1 MLAPEIHPA
10 FGDITARL
18 DRTFDGVSNVGR
30 SLNAARSS
38 GAVAP
43 SDPIT
48 APAPVAAPSS
58 SIFRPSDFA
67 LPDFR
72 AALGPSTEKTA
83 ARFTTVPQRRM
94 DLGLPPAVATVVSE
108 LLAQLGPSAAR
119 DDDWCAPLTGMSDT
133 VANFEVCTVAMCMV
147 GCPSC
152 ANRMHCFN
160 KARFKHA
167 STTRE
172 RQQHWGGLNTSGRVS
187 SARMSFGL
195 LHLDLHRTEF
205 SVCHHGSSGAN
216 IRAGSNAAKCGGP
229 AAVAAAA
236 SGQYS
241 ASPVEATGG
250 ANQGSAE
257 GRLP

>member
-1 MLAPEIHPA
+1 VRSLLARGSAPPGAPPSSARKSSPLPHSDVRSPFVAARAEPTWVPSASRSMLAPEIHPA

-83 ARFTTVPQRRM
+83 ARFTTVPQGRM

-119 DDDWCAPLTGMSDT
+119 DDDWCAPLTGICLT
-133 VANFEVCTVAMCMV
+133 LL
-147 GCPSC
+147 
-152 ANRMHCFN
+152 RIL
-160 KARFKHA
+160 R
-167 STTRE
+167 
-172 RQQHWGGLNTSGRVS
+172 
-187 SARMSFGL
+187 SARW
-195 LHLDLHRTEF
+195 R
-205 SVCHHGSSGAN
+205 CAW
-216 IRAGSNAAKCGGP
+216 
-229 AAVAAAA
+229 
-236 SGQYS
+236 
-241 ASPVEATGG
+241 
-250 ANQGSAE
+250 
-257 GRLP
+257 